1 MYSSYFEI
9 SVSQHDLLRDLAI
22 YLSNRNNINQR
33 KRLLMP
39 RREQGLPK
47 DWERNMDQPFDAHVV
62 SIHTGMNFNELQF
75 LLVKHFDEIF

>member
-22 YLSNRNNINQR
+22 YLSNRNSINQR

-39 RREQGLPK
+39 RREEGLPK
-47 DWERNMDQPFDAHVV
+47 DWERNMDQPFDARVV
-62 SIHTGMNFNELQF
+62 SIHTGMKFNTRLHVF
-75 LLVKHFDEIF
+75 KTF